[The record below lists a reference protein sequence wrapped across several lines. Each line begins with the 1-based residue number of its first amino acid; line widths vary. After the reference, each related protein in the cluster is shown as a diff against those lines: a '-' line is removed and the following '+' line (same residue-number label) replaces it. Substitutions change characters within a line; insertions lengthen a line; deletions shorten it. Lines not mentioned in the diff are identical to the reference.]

1 MPIKNK
7 TAIWT
12 FTAAMAGFLFGFDT
26 VVISGANQP
35 IKELWG
41 LSPLLHGTFIMSM
54 ALWGT
59 VVGALFGGAPSQRFG
74 RKPTLVAIGLLYFIS
89 AIGSGLAQDAISFSF
104 FRFIGGLAVGASSV
118 AAPAFISEIATAS
131 RRGRLV
137 AQYQFNIVLGIFIA
151 FLSNFLIAQIGG
163 SHDWRWMLGVEA
175 IPALVYIVLVLKVPE
190 SPRWLA
196 TVKKD
201 TTAALSVLKGIYSD
215 EEAQLEL
222 ESILNHQEKGAR
234 TSVFAKKY
242 RTPIMLAFML
252 AFFNQ
257 WSGVNFIFYYAPQI
271 LELSGFAT
279 TESLLSSI
287 SIGGI
292 NLIFTLLGMYL
303 IDKLGRKS
311 LLIYGSIG
319 YIVSLIGVSLAFK
332 TGANP
337 GVILSFLC
345 MFIASHAIGQGAVI
359 WVFIAEIF
367 PNKVRAYGQA
377 FGSGVHWV
385 MAAVITLI
393 TPVFL
398 DSKDGILK
406 DAPWIIF
413 AFFAGMMVLQLIW
426 VLLKVP
432 ETKGKSLEELQ
443 EKFVTDD

>member
-1 MPIKNK
+1 MKNK
-7 TAIWT
+7 TALWA
-12 FTAAMAGFLFGFDT
+12 FTAALAGFLFGFDT

-35 IKELWG
+35 IKALWD
-41 LSPLLHGTFIMSM
+41 LSPLFHGTFIMSM

-59 VVGALFGGAPSQRFG
+59 VVGALFGGGPSQKFG
-74 RKPTLVAIGLLYFIS
+74 RKPTLIAIGVLYFIS
-89 AIGSGLAQDAISFSF
+89 AVGSGLAPDPVSFSI

-118 AAPAFISEIATAS
+118 AAPAFISEIASAHN
-131 RRGRLV
+131 RGRLV

-151 FLSNFLIAQIGG
+151 FLSNYVIAQIGVE
-163 SHDWRWMLGVEA
+163 HDWRWMLGVEA
-175 IPALVYIVLVLKVPE
+175 VPALLYILLVMQVPE

-196 TVKKD
+196 TAKKD
-201 TTAALSVLKGIYSD
+201 TVAASAVLKEMFTD
-215 EEAQLEL
+215 AEAEAEL
-222 ESILNHQEKGAR
+222 ESILNHQEVEQR
-234 TSVFAKKY
+234 VSLLDKKY
-242 RTPIMLAFML
+242 RRPIMLAFVL

-279 TESLLSSI
+279 SESLLSSI

-303 IDKLGRKS
+303 IDRLGRKT
-311 LLIYGSIG
+311 LLVYGSVG
-319 YIVSLIGVSLAFK
+319 YIVSLIGVALAFK
-332 TGANP
+332 SAAAP
-337 GVILSFLC
+337 GMILFFLC
-345 MFIASHAIGQGAVI
+345 LFIASHAIGQGAVI

-367 PNKVRAYGQA
+367 PNKVRAYGQS

-393 TPVFL
+393 APLFV

-406 DAPWIIF
+406 DAPWVIF

-432 ETKGKSLEELQ
+432 ETKGRSLEELQ
-443 EKFVTDD
+443 EELTVEN

>member
-1 MPIKNK
+1 MKNK

-12 FTAAMAGFLFGFDT
+12 FTAALAGFLFGFDT

-41 LSPLLHGTFIMSM
+41 LTPLLHGTFIMSM

-59 VVGALFGGAPSQRFG
+59 VVGALFGGIPSQRFG
-74 RKPTLVAIGLLYFIS
+74 RKPTLVAIGVLYFIS
-89 AIGSGLAQDAISFSF
+89 AVGSGLAPDPISFSI

-118 AAPAFISEIATAS
+118 AAPAFISEIAMAS
-131 RRGRLV
+131 KRGRLV

-151 FLSNFLIAQIGG
+151 FLSNYVIAQIGG
-163 SHDWRWMLGVEA
+163 EHDWRWMLGVEA
-175 IPALVYIVLVLKVPE
+175 VPALLYILLVLKVPE
-190 SPRWLA
+190 SPRWLVTA
-196 TVKKD
+196 KKD
-201 TTAALSVLKGIYSD
+201 SVAALAVLKEMFSED
-215 EEAQLEL
+215 EAKAEL
-222 ESILNHQEKGAR
+222 ESIIGHQVAEQR
-234 TSVFAKKY
+234 VSLMDKKY
-242 RTPIMLAFML
+242 RRPIVLAFLL

-279 TESLLSSI
+279 SESLLSST

-303 IDKLGRKS
+303 IDKLGRKT
-311 LLIYGSIG
+311 LLVYGSIG
-319 YIVSLIGVSLAFK
+319 YIISLIGVAMAFK
-332 TGANP
+332 TAAAP
-337 GVILSFLC
+337 GTILFFLC
-345 MFIASHAIGQGAVI
+345 LFIASHAIGQGAVI

-367 PNKVRAYGQA
+367 PNKVRAYGQS

-385 MAAVITLI
+385 MAAIITLI

-398 DSKDGILK
+398 DGKDGILK
-406 DAPWIIF
+406 DAPWVIF
-413 AFFAGMMVLQLIW
+413 AFFAGMMVLQLVW

-432 ETKGKSLEELQ
+432 ETKGRSLEELQ
-443 EKFVTDD
+443 EELTIDN

>member
-1 MPIKNK
+1 MKNK

-12 FTAAMAGFLFGFDT
+12 FTAALAGFLFGFDM

-35 IKELWG
+35 IKELWN
-41 LSPLLHGTFIMSM
+41 LSPLFHGTFIMSM

-59 VVGALFGGAPSQRFG
+59 VVGALFGGGPSQKYG
-74 RKPTLVAIGLLYFIS
+74 RKPTLIVIGVLYFIS
-89 AIGSGLAQDAISFSF
+89 AVGSGLAPNAISFSF

-118 AAPAFISEIATAS
+118 AAPAFILEIASAS
-131 RRGRLV
+131 KRGRLV

-151 FLSNFLIAQIGG
+151 FLSNYVIAQIGG
-163 SHDWRWMLGVEA
+163 EHDWRWMLGVEA
-175 IPALVYIVLVLKVPE
+175 IPAFLYILLVLKVPE

-201 TTAALSVLKGIYSD
+201 TDAALKVLQEVYADDQAKQELAAIVD
-215 EEAQLEL
+215 HQPVEERVSL
-222 ESILNHQEKGAR
+222 
-234 TSVFAKKY
+234 FAKKF
-242 RTPIMLAFML
+242 RRPITLAFLL

-279 TESLLSSI
+279 SESLLSSI
-287 SIGGI
+287 TIGGI

-303 IDKLGRKS
+303 IDRLGRKT
-311 LLIYGSIG
+311 LLVYGSIG
-319 YIVSLIGVSLAFK
+319 YIISLVGVAFAFK
-332 TGANP
+332 TTAAP
-337 GVILSFLC
+337 AVTLFFLC

-393 TPVFL
+393 APLFV

-413 AFFAGMMVLQLIW
+413 AFFAAMMVLQLVW

-432 ETKGKSLEELQ
+432 ETKGRSLEELQ
-443 EKFVTDD
+443 DELVETS

>member
-1 MPIKNK
+1 MENK

-12 FTAAMAGFLFGFDT
+12 FTAALAGFLFGFDT

-35 IKELWG
+35 IKTLWDM
-41 LSPLLHGTFIMSM
+41 SPLFHGTFIMSM

-59 VVGALFGGAPSQRFG
+59 VVGALFGGIPSERYG
-74 RKPTLVAIGLLYFIS
+74 RKPTLIAIGLLFFVS
-89 AIGSGLAQDAISFSF
+89 AVGSGLAPNPISFSF

-118 AAPAFISEIATAS
+118 AAPAFIAEIASAKN
-131 RRGRLV
+131 RGRLV

-151 FLSNFLIAQIGG
+151 FLSNYLIAQIGG
-163 SHDWRWMLGVEA
+163 AQDWRWMLGVEA
-175 IPALVYIVLVLKVPE
+175 IPALIYVLLVMKLPE

-201 TTAALSVLKGIYSD
+201 PDAALAVLKETRS
-215 EEAQLEL
+215 ESEAKQEL
-222 ESILNHQEKGAR
+222 ESILNHQDKSER

-242 RTPIMLAFML
+242 RRPIVLAFLL

-279 TESLLSSI
+279 SESLLSSI

-292 NLIFTLLGMYL
+292 NLIFTLFGMYL
-303 IDKLGRKS
+303 IDKLGRKT
-311 LLIYGSIG
+311 LLVYGSIG
-319 YIVSLIGVSLAFK
+319 YIISLIGVAFAFK
-332 TGANP
+332 TGASP
-337 GVILSFLC
+337 GVTLFFLC

-377 FGSGVHWV
+377 FGSGIHWV
-385 MAAVITLI
+385 MAAVITLL

-443 EKFVTDD
+443 ENMVGE

>member
-1 MPIKNK
+1 MKNK

-12 FTAAMAGFLFGFDT
+12 FTAALAGFLFGFDT

-35 IKELWG
+35 IKELWE
-41 LSPLLHGTFIMSM
+41 LSPLFHGTFIMSM

-59 VVGALFGGAPSQRFG
+59 VVGALFGGAPSQKYG
-74 RKPTLVAIGLLYFIS
+74 RKPTLIAIGVLYFVS
-89 AIGSGLAQDAISFSF
+89 AVGSGLAPDAWSFSF

-118 AAPAFISEIATAS
+118 AAPAFISEIATAAH
-131 RRGRLV
+131 RGRLV

-151 FLSNFLIAQIGG
+151 FLSNYLIAQIGG
-163 SHDWRWMLGVEA
+163 THDWRWMLGVEA
-175 IPALVYIVLVLKVPE
+175 IPALLYILLVLKVPE

-201 TTAALSVLKGIYSD
+201 SKAALTVLIDIYGES
-215 EEAQLEL
+215 EATQEL
-222 ESILNHQEKGAR
+222 DSILNHQEWAER
-234 TSVFAKKY
+234 VSLFNKKY
-242 RTPIMLAFML
+242 RRPIMLAFML

-279 TESLLSSI
+279 SESLLSSI
-287 SIGGI
+287 TIGGI
-292 NLIFTLLGMYL
+292 NLIFTLIGMRL
-303 IDKLGRKS
+303 IDKLGRKT
-311 LLIYGSIG
+311 LLVYGSIG
-319 YIVSLIGVSLAFK
+319 YIISLIGVAIAFK
-332 TGANP
+332 TTASP
-337 GVILSFLC
+337 AITLFFLC

-385 MAAVITLI
+385 MAALITLI
-393 TPVFL
+393 TPLFL
-398 DSKDGILK
+398 DSKDGVLK
-406 DAPWIIF
+406 DTPYIIF

-432 ETKGKSLEELQ
+432 ETKGKSLEALQGELTIS
-443 EKFVTDD
+443 E

>member
-1 MPIKNK
+1 MKNK

-12 FTAAMAGFLFGFDT
+12 FTAALAGFLFGFDT

-41 LSPLLHGTFIMSM
+41 LTPLLHGTFIMSM

-59 VVGALFGGAPSQRFG
+59 VVGALFGGIPSQRFG
-74 RKPTLVAIGLLYFIS
+74 RKPTLVAIGVLYFIS
-89 AIGSGLAQDAISFSF
+89 AVGSGLAPDPISFSI

-118 AAPAFISEIATAS
+118 AAPAFISEIAMAS
-131 RRGRLV
+131 KRGRLV

-151 FLSNFLIAQIGG
+151 FLSNYVIAQIGG
-163 SHDWRWMLGVEA
+163 EHDWRWMLGVEA
-175 IPALVYIVLVLKVPE
+175 VPALLYILLVLKVPE
-190 SPRWLA
+190 SPRWLVTA
-196 TVKKD
+196 KKD
-201 TTAALSVLKGIYSD
+201 SVAALAVLKEMFSED
-215 EEAQLEL
+215 EAKAEL
-222 ESILNHQEKGAR
+222 ESIIGHQVAEQR
-234 TSVFAKKY
+234 VSLMDKKY
-242 RTPIMLAFML
+242 RRPIVLAFLL

-279 TESLLSSI
+279 SESLLSSI

-303 IDKLGRKS
+303 IDKLGRKT
-311 LLIYGSIG
+311 LLVYGSIG
-319 YIVSLIGVSLAFK
+319 YIISLIGVAMAFK
-332 TGANP
+332 TAAAP
-337 GVILSFLC
+337 GTILFFLC
-345 MFIASHAIGQGAVI
+345 LFIASHAIGQGAVI

-367 PNKVRAYGQA
+367 PNKVRAYGQS

-385 MAAVITLI
+385 MAAIITLI

-398 DSKDGILK
+398 DGKDGILK
-406 DAPWIIF
+406 DAPWVIF
-413 AFFAGMMVLQLIW
+413 AFFAGMMVLQLVW

-432 ETKGKSLEELQ
+432 ETKGRSLEELQ
-443 EKFVTDD
+443 EELTIDN